1 MTRSPGLNAVT
12 PAPTL
17 STTPANSP
25 PGENGNGGLVWYLPA
40 MISVSKKLSPTAATL
55 ATTSPGPA
63 TGSGI
68 SASTRSSGVPK
79 RWQRMAFTRRGL
91 LERCRHAIA
100 RTTAVEGRG
109 AVEVLHASSGY
120 YDGQRTGRS
129 HSPSHCRIPQAV
141 HAVCGFPASDCCSR
155 HGGGPMTGMRSATAL
170 ILAISLASVAFA
182 QQQPQKP
189 AAAPQPQKPPAA
201 PSKPAP
207 TAAAPAAPAG
217 DAQPTLLGQYGDW
230 GAYTASPGGNKVC
243 FALAKPKTTKTEP
256 EGRKRDPS
264 YVFVSTRPTEK
275 VKNEVSVIIG
285 YPFKTNSDATAE
297 IGTAKFA
304 MYTQNDG
311 AWIKN
316 VAEEARMVDAMR
328 KGADLTVKGTSG
340 RGTQS
345 TDQYSLKGLAQ
356 ALDKA
361 EQECK

>member
-1 MTRSPGLNAVT
+1 
-12 PAPTL
+12 
-17 STTPANSP
+17 
-25 PGENGNGGLVWYLPA
+25 
-40 MISVSKKLSPTAATL
+40 
-55 ATTSPGPA
+55 
-63 TGSGI
+63 
-68 SASTRSSGVPK
+68 
-79 RWQRMAFTRRGL
+79 
-91 LERCRHAIA
+91 
-100 RTTAVEGRG
+100 
-109 AVEVLHASSGY
+109 
-120 YDGQRTGRS
+120 
-129 HSPSHCRIPQAV
+129 
-141 HAVCGFPASDCCSR
+141 
-155 HGGGPMTGMRSATAL
+155 MTGMRCATTAL
-170 ILAISLASVAFA
+170 ILATSLASVALA
-182 QQQPQKP
+182 QQQPQQPPKPAATPQPQKP
-189 AAAPQPQKPPAA
+189 AAAPQPQKPPA
-201 PSKPAP
+201 KPAA

-256 EGRKRDPS
+256 EARKRDQS
-264 YVFVSTRPTEK
+264 YVFVSTRPADK

-285 YPFKTNSDATAE
+285 YPFKTSSDATAE

-316 VAEEARMVDAMR
+316 VGEEARMVDAMR

-356 ALDKA
+356 ALDKI

>member
-1 MTRSPGLNAVT
+1 
-12 PAPTL
+12 
-17 STTPANSP
+17 
-25 PGENGNGGLVWYLPA
+25 
-40 MISVSKKLSPTAATL
+40 MI
-55 ATTSPGPA
+55 
-63 TGSGI
+63 
-68 SASTRSSGVPK
+68 
-79 RWQRMAFTRRGL
+79 
-91 LERCRHAIA
+91 
-100 RTTAVEGRG
+100 
-109 AVEVLHASSGY
+109 
-120 YDGQRTGRS
+120 
-129 HSPSHCRIPQAV
+129 
-141 HAVCGFPASDCCSR
+141 
-155 HGGGPMTGMRSATAL
+155 GMRSATTAL
-170 ILAISLASVAFA
+170 ILVASLTPVAFA
-182 QQQPQKP
+182 QQQPAKPAAKPQPQTPAAAPQKP
-189 AAAPQPQKPPAA
+189 AAAPAKPAA
-201 PSKPAP
+201 
-207 TAAAPAAPAG
+207 TAAAPAAAAG

-264 YVFVSTRPTEK
+264 YVFVSTRPADK

-316 VAEEARMVDAMR
+316 VTEEARMVDAMR

-340 RGTQS
+340 RLTQS

-356 ALDKA
+356 ALDKI

>member
-1 MTRSPGLNAVT
+1 
-12 PAPTL
+12 
-17 STTPANSP
+17 
-25 PGENGNGGLVWYLPA
+25 
-40 MISVSKKLSPTAATL
+40 MI
-55 ATTSPGPA
+55 
-63 TGSGI
+63 
-68 SASTRSSGVPK
+68 
-79 RWQRMAFTRRGL
+79 
-91 LERCRHAIA
+91 
-100 RTTAVEGRG
+100 
-109 AVEVLHASSGY
+109 
-120 YDGQRTGRS
+120 
-129 HSPSHCRIPQAV
+129 
-141 HAVCGFPASDCCSR
+141 
-155 HGGGPMTGMRSATAL
+155 GMRSATTAL
-170 ILAISLASVAFA
+170 ILVASLAPVAFA
-182 QQQPQKP
+182 QQQPAKPAAAPPPPAATPQPQKP
-189 AAAPQPQKPPAA
+189 AAAPAKPAA
-201 PSKPAP
+201 
-207 TAAAPAAPAG
+207 TAAAAG

-264 YVFVSTRPTEK
+264 YVFVTTRPADK

-340 RGTQS
+340 RLTQS

-356 ALDKA
+356 ALDKI